1 MEDLE
6 ITNVGTPDTQRR
18 GVHVVADG
26 VVVQGVT
33 LEKLYI
39 HDVDGNLTKDTEG
52 SGGIQLDA
60 LGTSPDGQF
69 DDITI
74 TDNQIDNVSRSGIF
88 IVGTQD
94 DSRPLASEPWSA
106 ASTGIVVSDNSL
118 DHLAGD
124 GIVSTGTVGSVLE
137 GNTVSDGN
145 QAGTPYTGSNAICDA
160 GIWTFNANSTLIE
173 DNVVS
178 DMEFNGCDGEGYD
191 VDYNQ
196 DGTIV
201 QDNLSQDNAGG
212 FILLCTDGAVHDA
225 DVRYNLSVDDAAT
238 IDESPCDIAQGNVG
252 TLDGIRMYNNT
263 IVSRRPIARPGD
275 EPAQRHVRSRA
286 TSSSQTTSS
295 MPQRRSRVHWGA
307 GRTARTTS
315 IYQLPSSGA
324 LRGGRQPR
332 LSGTPVVQGTK
343 RRTMGKGFR
352 VSREVA
358 GDRRR
363 RASQRRRNPRLL
375 RGSRSRWTPRR
386 RSAST
391 SHSRPSVRPC
401 AGVRLTRWVLSID
414 DRTLPLVGR
423 LQLVDVE
430 CPSLFLGA

>member
-1 MEDLE
+1 VTVEDLE
-6 ITNVGTPDTQRR
+6 ITNQGTPDTQRR

-39 HDVDGNLTKDTEG
+39 HDVDGDLTKDSGG

-60 LGTSPDGQF
+60 LGTAPDGQF
-69 DDITI
+69 DGITI
-74 TDNQIDNVSRSGIF
+74 NDNQIDNVSRSGIF

-94 DSRPLASEPWSA
+94 DSRPSASEPWSA
-106 ASTGIVVSDNSL
+106 ASTGIVVSGNSL

-137 GNTVSDGN
+137 GNTVADGN
-145 QAGTPYTGSNAICDA
+145 QAGTAYTGSNAICDA
-160 GIWTFNANSTLIE
+160 GIWAFNANSTVIE

-201 QDNLSQDNAGG
+201 QDNISEDNAGG

-225 DVRYNLSVDDAAT
+225 DVRYNLSIDDAAT

-263 IVSRRPIARPGD
+263 IVAPDPSLVLEMNPLSAMFDPGD
-275 EPAQRHVRSRA
+275 FEFANNIVDA
-286 TSSSQTTSS
+286 TTPQSSALGCGDDCTNNLY
-295 MPQRRSRVHWGA
+295 
-307 GRTARTTS
+307 
-315 IYQLPSSGA
+315 YQLPSSGTDA
-324 LRGGRQPR
+324 VVGNPDFRD
-332 LSGTPVVQGTK
+332 PVVEGTK
-343 RRTMGKGFR
+343 RKTMAKGFR
-352 VSREVA
+352 VTGRSPAIGA
-358 GDRRR
+358 GAPISDG
-363 RASQRRRNPRLL
+363 ATQDFFGDPVPVD
-375 RGSRSRWTPRR
+375 TP
-386 RSAST
+386 T
-391 SHSRPSVRPC
+391 IGFDQP
-401 AGVRLTRWVLSID
+401 G
-414 DRTLPLVGR
+414 
-423 LQLVDVE
+423 
-430 CPSLFLGA
+430 